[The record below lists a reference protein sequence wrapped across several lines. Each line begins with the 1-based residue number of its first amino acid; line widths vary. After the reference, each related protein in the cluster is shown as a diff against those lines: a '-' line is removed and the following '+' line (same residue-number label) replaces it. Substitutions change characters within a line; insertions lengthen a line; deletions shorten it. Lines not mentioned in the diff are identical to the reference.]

1 LNTMLNKKHLLPGK
15 LFSGATIG
23 VISPAGPVSEAETS
37 AGLSLIEGRGFTIR
51 LGRHLYQRNG
61 YLSADDESRLEDL
74 HEMFTDPE
82 VKAVLC
88 ARGGYGTMRLLG
100 TLDYNLIRS
109 HPKIIVGYS
118 DITALLLSVW
128 RETGLVG
135 FHGPMI
141 RDCAEKGTNQMN
153 GLMDLLEGRSSPS
166 VPLKGPVIREGTAE
180 GPLVGGN
187 LTMICHLAGTPFMP
201 VLDGCILFLE
211 DRGEQLYRIDRMLT
225 QLALGGHLK
234 RIAGLV
240 TGGFID
246 CGDMSEIHKMFGEV
260 TTDSGIPVASGLPL
274 GHGSD
279 NIALPIGV
287 RAELNT
293 CRLRLRVT
301 GRWLKE

>member
-1 LNTMLNKKHLLPGK
+1 MPNRKNLLPGR
-15 LFSGATIG
+15 LFPGDTIG
-23 VISPAGPVSEAETS
+23 VISPAGPVFEAETS
-37 AGLSLIEGRGFTIR
+37 VGLSLIEARGFKIR
-51 LGRHLYQRNG
+51 LGRHLYQRKG
-61 YLSADDESRLEDL
+61 YLAADDGSRLEDL
-74 HEMFTDPE
+74 HEMFTDTE

-100 TLDYNLIRS
+100 MLNFNFIRS

-141 RDCAEKGTNQMN
+141 RDCAEKGTNQMD
-153 GLMDLLEGRSSPS
+153 GLLDLLQGRSSPS
-166 VPLKGPVIREGTAE
+166 MFLKGPVIREGAAE
-180 GPLVGGN
+180 GLLVGGN

-201 VLDGCILFLE
+201 ALDGCILFLE

-225 QLALGGHLK
+225 QLALGGQLK

-240 TGGFID
+240 AGGFTD
-246 CGDMSEIHKMFGEV
+246 CGDISAIHKMFGEV
-260 TTDSGIPVASGLPL
+260 TADSGVPVASGLPL

-287 RAELNT
+287 RAELDA

-301 GRWLKE
+301 GKCFKE